1 MFGLVAKHE
10 RWLCGVFDGW
20 AGGMHAPLMKVRE
33 ALQRRCNTALVPLRP
48 SYASTLLL
56 HYALKH
62 PHQMALA
69 CVFLILVLWQRV
81 HAKSA
86 CKRLKHT
93 VEWRRCTK
101 DNNSTAHTHTHT
113 HTQTLTPATNPLA
126 LGNKECRGKFTWA

>member
-101 DNNSTAHTHTHT
+101 DNSSTAHTHTHT
-113 HTQTLTPATNPLA
+113 HTHTPVTNPLA